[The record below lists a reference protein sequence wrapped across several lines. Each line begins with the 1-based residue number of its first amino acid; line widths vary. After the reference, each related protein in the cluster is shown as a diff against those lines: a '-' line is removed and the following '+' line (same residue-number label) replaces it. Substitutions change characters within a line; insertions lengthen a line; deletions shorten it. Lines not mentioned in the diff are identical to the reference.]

1 MKFLILCV
9 CFLNFS
15 DKSIAPIFGGK
26 THGSDDDNAC
36 DVMFKN
42 LANKSE
48 WLEILNS
55 FYDKKKIIIIS

>member
-15 DKSIAPIFGGK
+15 DKSIAPIIGGK

-48 WLEILNS
+48 WLDPLILS
-55 FYDKKKIIIIS
+55 MTKKIIIIS